1 MDIKLQLELSF
12 KVVDENENALKDA
25 TIKIKNDKDSEE
37 LKTDDNGEVK
47 AVKKYA
53 ADTKFSVEISKEGYK
68 INFMVIKPSMND
80 RKGKNFSFCKRQIFK
95 HCSKKSLSQSVEN
108 EKR

>member
-37 LKTDDNGEVK
+37 LKTDDKGEVK
-47 AVKKYA
+47 AVKKYPA
-53 ADTKFSVEISKEGYK
+53 GTKFIVELSKDGYRLHSVSINVK
-68 INFMVIKPSMND
+68 I
-80 RKGKNFSFCKRQIFK
+80 
-95 HCSKKSLSQSVEN
+95 
-108 EKR
+108 